1 MKQLKWI
8 YITPL
13 LFLTGCASSFNV
25 GDSGKLSCRQSVKGM
40 PCVTVRA
47 AYYASQSY
55 DPDET
60 IVLQEPGQKGRKGSV
75 SNVVPF
81 LPEPVPT
88 AAVIGEPKPLLMP
101 AQVMRVWVNAYE
113 DENGDLVY
121 PSRVFSE
128 VTQRKWNVGYY
139 AAQGIQSSR
148 LITPLVTPKE
158 TVAEEDETQ
167 KEAEAV
173 QQQTAPTQPAAASQS
188 IPDSLPDGVLPPLQ

>member
-81 LPEPVPT
+81 LPEPVQT

-113 DENGDLVY
+113 DENGNLVY

-128 VTQRKWNVGYY
+128 VTPRKWNVGYS

-173 QQQTAPTQPAAASQS
+173 QQQTAPTQPAAASQA

>member
-25 GDSGKLSCRQSVKGM
+25 GDSGKLSCRQSAKGI
-40 PCVTVRA
+40 PCVTVRSAFYA
-47 AYYASQSY
+47 AQSY

-60 IVLQEPGQKGRKGSV
+60 IQLHEPGQKDRKGSV

-81 LPEPVPT
+81 LPEPVQT

-113 DENGDLVY
+113 DENGNLVY

-128 VTQRKWNVGYY
+128 VTPRKWNVGYS

-158 TVAEEDETQ
+158 TLAEEDETQ
-167 KEAEAV
+167 KEVEAV
-173 QQQTAPTQPAAASQS
+173 QQQAAPTQPAAASQA

>member
-128 VTQRKWNVGYY
+128 VTQRKWNVGYS

-158 TVAEEDETQ
+158 TLAEEDETQ
-167 KEAEAV
+167 KEVEAV
-173 QQQTAPTQPAAASQS
+173 QQQAAPTQPAAASQA

>member
-1 MKQLKWI
+1 MKSIKLI
-8 YITPL
+8 CVSPL
-13 LFLTGCASSFNV
+13 LFLAGCASSFNV

-47 AYYASQSY
+47 AYHASMAY
-55 DPDET
+55 DPEET
-60 IVLQEPGQKGRKGSV
+60 IVLQEPGKAGRQNAGK
-75 SNVVPF
+75 VVPF
-81 LPEPVPT
+81 LPEPVPN

-128 VTQRKWNVGYY
+128 VTPRKWNVGYS

-148 LITPLVTPKE
+148 LITPLVVPK
-158 TVAEEDETQ
+158 AEALEDAQ
-167 KEAEAV
+167 KEADEV
-173 QQQTAPTQPAAASQS
+173 QQPVETAQPPAAQT

>member
-1 MKQLKWI
+1 MKSIKLI
-8 YITPL
+8 CVSPL
-13 LFLTGCASSFNV
+13 LFLAGCASSFNV

-47 AYYASQSY
+47 AYHASMAY
-55 DPDET
+55 DPEET
-60 IVLQEPGQKGRKGSV
+60 IVLQEPGKAGGRNAGK
-75 SNVVPF
+75 VVPF
-81 LPEPVPT
+81 LPEPVPN

-128 VTQRKWNVGYY
+128 VTPPKWNVGYS

-148 LITPLVTPKE
+148 LITPLVVPK
-158 TVAEEDETQ
+158 AEALEDAQ
-167 KEAEAV
+167 KEADEA
-173 QQQTAPTQPAAASQS
+173 QQPVETAQPPAAQT